1 MTGEHAFGRPARRR
15 LPLSPPPSPW
25 AGPAVEGRG
34 SGLPAGTPDPDA
46 AAPGLRRLR
55 AGGRRWTFALLA
67 AAALIGGCF
76 AVQNELDRAAELLLR
91 TGVHGDGTVLAIRQ
105 KPKAGTFLEV
115 GYVFGG
121 APKRVWIYQTSDRRY
136 AVGDHVLVA
145 TDPVRPA
152 RVRTSEEP
160 NEDPATATAAIWML
174 IAGAALF
181 PVAVL
186 RRIRW
191 ARRVAVARRTGWYP
205 AEVTIAPHRRLTAA
219 DHGPPALR
227 ITYRDGTT
235 VAARGAHAY
244 GVAEL
249 ADRPR
254 REVRVAGT
262 GENLAVL
269 FPAGAKGK
277 RPYLVPAEA
286 VTDRS

>member
-1 MTGEHAFGRPARRR
+1 MATGEHAFGKPTRRR
-15 LPLSPPPSPW
+15 PPPPLPSP
-25 AGPAVEGRG
+25 AGPAAVERD
-34 SGLPAGTPDPDA
+34 SGLPAGRPEPEA
-46 AAPGLRRLR
+46 VAPGLRRLR

-76 AVQNELDRAAELLLR
+76 AVRNELDRAADLLLR
-91 TGVHGDGTVLAIRQ
+91 TGVHSDGTVLTVWY
-105 KPKAGTFLEV
+105 KPRAGTFIEV

-121 APKRVWIYQTSDRRY
+121 ARKRVWIDKTSHRQY

-152 RVRTSEEP
+152 RVRTADEP
-160 NEDPATATAAIWML
+160 NEDRATGSVGIWML
-174 IAGAALF
+174 IAGVVLF
-181 PVAVL
+181 PVAVF

-191 ARRVAVARRTGWYP
+191 ARRLAAARRTGWYP

-219 DHGPPALR
+219 DHRPPDLR
-227 ITYRDGTT
+227 ISYRDGTT
-235 VAARGAHAY
+235 VDARGAHAY

-254 REVRVAGT
+254 REVWVAGT

-269 FPAGAKGK
+269 FPAGVKGK

-286 VTDRS
+286 VTDR